1 MKILNWRVDGFHEIE
16 CDCGEKL
23 TASTD
28 VFFEHKA
35 RCPQWRD

>member
-1 MKILNWRVDGFHEIE
+1 MKILNWRVDGFHEAE

-23 TASTD
+23 TLSTD